1 MQHERSNQKKLET
14 TKGWYSEPDLKDE
27 LGWKPTLDWE
37 TSTNTQIYSRHI
49 YLNNLFRIIYNL
61 IHFHYS
67 IFAF

>member
-1 MQHERSNQKKLET
+1 VQHERSNQKKLET
-14 TKGWYSEPDLKDE
+14 TKGWYSEPDLKYE